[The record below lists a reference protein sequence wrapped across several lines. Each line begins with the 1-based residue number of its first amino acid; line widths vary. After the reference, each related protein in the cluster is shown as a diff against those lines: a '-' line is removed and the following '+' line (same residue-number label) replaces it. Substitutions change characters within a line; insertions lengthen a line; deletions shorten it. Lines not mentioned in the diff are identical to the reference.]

1 MLLVTLSASCSVY
14 LWQTE
19 IIVVGNCC
27 SSEDVEK
34 EACFILG
41 LLAIKPEHQHSIAD
55 MGALAGLVGILK
67 RHIDN
72 NGAPMPGA
80 SVVRRA
86 ADAITNLAHEN
97 VPIKSRV
104 RAEEGI
110 PPLVTLLEAY
120 DAKVSSDMCSK
131 SSFDMKHAV
140 SALDNSQ
147 M

>member
-1 MLLVTLSASCSVY
+1 M
-14 LWQTE
+14 
-19 IIVVGNCC
+19 
-27 SSEDVEK
+27 EK

-67 RHIDN
+67 RHTDST
-72 NGAPMPGA
+72 GSPMPGA

-104 RAEEGI
+104 RAEAGI

-120 DAKVSSDMCSK
+120 DAKVDGFAALQQCDCSFHHVMSYFFATYSTSK
-131 SSFDMKHAV
+131 FGIAFS
-140 SALDNSQ
+140 
-147 M
+147 